1 MSTLILK
8 LAVAPAFVV
17 ATSIASRRFGA
28 RVGGVVG
35 GLPMIAGPIL
45 LVLAIEQGR
54 PFAAHAAVATLL
66 AVVSL
71 GAFVVA
77 YVAASR
83 RLPWWVAIFAGWGAF
98 GLALLALD
106 RVHVGAVVA
115 LLCAAGGLAAT
126 LVLLPRAA
134 REVEPHPP
142 HAPWDLPLRA
152 ACTVVPILAVTA
164 SAHALGPHASG
175 LLASFPIITPV
186 LAAFTQAQRG
196 WHEAAALLRG
206 FTAGFFAYAL
216 FCFIVATV
224 LPHWPTAAT
233 FALAAVATLI
243 LQAVV
248 FLSAAKMARPTEGA

>member
-1 MSTLILK
+1 VSTLVLK
-8 LAVAPAFVV
+8 LAVAPAFVI
-17 ATSIASRRFGA
+17 ATSLTTRRFGA
-28 RVGGVVG
+28 RVGGVIG

-54 PFAAHAAVATLL
+54 AFAADAAVATLL

-71 GAFVVA
+71 GAFVIG
-77 YVAASR
+77 YVAVAR
-83 RLPWWVAIFAGWGAF
+83 RLPWWVAIFAGWGTFAVAI
-98 GLALLALD
+98 LILD

-115 LLCAAGGLAAT
+115 LVCAAAGLAAT
-126 LVLLPRAA
+126 LLLLPRAA

-142 HAPWDLPLRA
+142 HAAWDLPLRA
-152 ACTVVPILAVTA
+152 LCTIVPIVAVTA

-175 LLASFPIITPV
+175 LLASFPIVTPV

-196 WHEAAALLRG
+196 WREAAALLRG

-224 LPHWPTAAT
+224 LPHWSIAAT

-248 FLSAAKMARPTEGA
+248 FASAAKMARPTEGA